1 MGRYNRK
8 KDKRT
13 RAKKPF
19 TRVHCDLLEAAVTS
33 KHISHDG
40 GNYKYALIIVCDYT
54 RMTYMQLDFTLKME
68 QYKHL
73 ICFFE
78 FKYSQDHIGFLRFDV
93 TQVVNLRDASNTIA
107 GITQLC

>member
-1 MGRYNRK
+1 MQDWDTDALNRSILENYTTLKGTHPIDFCAACATTKSPMGRYNKK

-19 TRVHCDLLEAAVTS
+19 IRVHCDLLEAAVTS

-54 RMTYMQLDFTLKME
+54 RMTYAV
-68 QYKHL
+68 
-73 ICFFE
+73 
-78 FKYSQDHIGFLRFDV
+78 GLR
-93 TQVVNLRDASNTIA
+93 AH
-107 GITQLC
+107 